1 MKRRDILKTLPAAAL
16 GLALP
21 GRARAVETP
30 YNKAYTSSLACGYA
44 ETVTR
49 MLTRIRETQME
60 NLMAAAFTMARTISR
75 GGTCWS
81 QWDLGHFLD
90 GDMWT
95 GRDGLPSM
103 FTVGYD
109 AKRSKKGD
117 MILTN
122 IYGGDRADIGKKDVV
137 VVGGPA
143 PWGLDVPGS
152 ETIEMESARSNRIRD
167 YADIWIDTGITVEGA
182 VMKIPGMPHKAGP
195 TSGILGEVTIW
206 MLMAETCRLL
216 SLDGKS
222 IPVSG
227 DEPKLAGKDIPWI
240 APHDPVMDDY
250 LTLVLEQIELIGAEY
265 GSVRKIASLAVDTIL
280 NGHDVYTYN
289 AHTFIAEEANTRRG
303 GLAMGRGVYE
313 AEGRLVFRGATPDH
327 EPRVNFDDY
336 PHTGDMVIMSH
347 VRPDDPKDLAYL
359 DKFRKYGMK
368 VATIGPMTRSVAA
381 LKGGERAIDPHIPE
395 GRILPHESDVHLGR
409 MCDTWGLYAVP
420 GFERR
425 ICPTTGPLVLQ
436 MYWTVVMEII
446 EETIRRTGDIP
457 YVFPNVARKNSMERM
472 YRFHKMSIDRGY

>member
-1 MKRRDILKTLPAAAL
+1 MKRRDMMFSMPAAAL
-16 GLALP
+16 GLALA
-21 GRARAVETP
+21 GKARAEESP
-30 YNKAYTSSLACGYA
+30 FNKGYTSSLACAYIA
-44 ETVTR
+44 KVAS

-60 NLMAAAFTMARTISR
+60 NMMAAAFTASRTIMR

-81 QWDLGHFLD
+81 QWDMGHTLN
-90 GDMWT
+90 GDMFP
-95 GRDGLPSM
+95 GRDGLPSI

-109 AKRSKKGD
+109 TNRSKTGD

-122 IYGGDRADIGKKDVV
+122 IYGGDRTDIEKKDVV

-143 PWGLDVPGS
+143 PWGMDVPGS
-152 ETIEMESARSNRIRD
+152 ETIEMESARRNRIRD

-195 TSGILGEVTIW
+195 TSGILGEVTLW
-206 MLMAETCRLL
+206 MLMAEICRLL
-216 SLDGKS
+216 ALDGKS
-222 IPVSG
+222 VPVSG
-227 DEPKLAGKDIPWI
+227 DEPKPGGKDVPWI
-240 APHDPVMDDY
+240 PMHDPIMDDY
-250 LTLVLEQIELIGAEY
+250 LTLVLEQFELIGAEY
-265 GSVRKIASLAVDTIL
+265 GSVKKIASMAVDTIL
-280 NGHDVYTYN
+280 AGHDVYTYN
-289 AHTFIAEEANTRRG
+289 ARTYIAEEANTRRG
-303 GLAMGRGVYE
+303 GLALGRGTYE
-313 AEGRLVFRGATPDH
+313 RDGKLVFRGGIPDH
-327 EPRVNFDDY
+327 EKMLNFDDY

-347 VRPDDPKDLAYL
+347 LTPDDKKDLAYL
-359 DKFRKYGMK
+359 DKFRACGMK
-368 VATIGPMTRSVAA
+368 VASIGPMTRSTASI
-381 LKGGERAIDPHIPE
+381 KGGERSIDPHIPE

-446 EETIRRTGDIP
+446 EEIIRRTGDIP
-457 YVFPNVARKNSMERM
+457 YVFPNVAQKNRMERM

>member
-1 MKRRDILKTLPAAAL
+1 MNRRNLLKTLPAAAL
-16 GLALP
+16 GLNLAN
-21 GRARAVETP
+21 AVRGEESP
-30 YNKAYTSSLACGYA
+30 YNKSYTSSLACGYVDK
-44 ETVTR
+44 VTS
-49 MLTRIRETQME
+49 MLLRIRETQMD
-60 NLMAAAFTMARTISR
+60 NLMAAAFTAARTIAR

-81 QWDLGHFLD
+81 QWDMGHTLN
-90 GDMWT
+90 GDLIA
-95 GRDGLPSM
+95 GRDGLPAI

-109 AKRSKKGD
+109 MKRSKTGD

-122 IYGGDRADIGKKDVV
+122 IYGGERADIEQKKIV

-152 ETIEMESARSNRIRD
+152 ETIEMESARRNRIRD

-216 SLDGKS
+216 ALDGKS
-222 IPVSG
+222 VPVSG
-227 DEPKLAGKDIPWI
+227 DEPRLEGKDIPWI
-240 APHDPVMDDY
+240 PLHDPILDDY
-250 LTLVLEQIELIGAEY
+250 LTLVLEQFELIGAEY
-265 GSVRKIASLAVDTIL
+265 GSVKKIAAMAVDAIL
-280 NGHDVYTYN
+280 AGHDVYTYN
-289 AHTFIAEEANTRRG
+289 ATPYIAEEANTRRG
-303 GLAMGRGVYE
+303 GLALGRGVYE
-313 AEGRLVFRGATPDH
+313 AEGKLVFRGGVPNH
-327 EPRVNFDDY
+327 ELRLNFDDY
-336 PHTGDMVIMSH
+336 PHKGDMVIMSH
-347 VRPDDPKDLAYL
+347 VKPDDKKDLAYL

-368 VATIGPMTRSVAA
+368 VASIGPMTRSVPA
-381 LKGGERAIDPHIPE
+381 LKGGERTADPHIVE
-395 GRILPHESDVHLGR
+395 GRILPHESDIHLGR
-409 MCDTWGLYAVP
+409 MCDTFGLYAVP

-446 EETIRRTGDIP
+446 EEVIRRTGDIP
-457 YVFPNVARKNSMERM
+457 YVFPNVAQKNRMERM